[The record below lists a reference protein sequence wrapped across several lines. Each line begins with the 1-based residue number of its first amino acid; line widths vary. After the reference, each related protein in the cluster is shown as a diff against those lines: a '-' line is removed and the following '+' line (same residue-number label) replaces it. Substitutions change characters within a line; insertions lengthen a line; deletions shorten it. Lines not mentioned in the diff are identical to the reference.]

1 MNPLDPMTVPLEKR
15 LLIEASAGTGKTYT
29 ISLLYLRL
37 LLDQSL
43 TVDQIL
49 VVTYTHAATDEL
61 RSRILLRLKEA
72 VAAYEQPE
80 TASAE
85 YLRLL
90 EQYPSDAERL
100 LILKRALL
108 NFDEAA
114 IYTIH
119 SFCQRALKENAFD
132 VGMPFES
139 ELISD
144 EQELLI
150 SLADNFWHRYLLHPD
165 PLQEAVI
172 RHRGCTP
179 DDLLAVVKP
188 YIGRPYLDRQPKGLL
203 TAQEYVQRQTLL
215 VNQWQTINKQ
225 WQQEGNQAL
234 QLIIQAI
241 STETLS
247 KTQYKSV
254 EAIYNAEA
262 ILLKVFQGERPEGW
276 ANACNLFTSTKLVQG
291 TKKNK
296 ITPEHTLFKQIE
308 QAILEDLELAD
319 ALDKG
324 FDQLCYDLMLFLR
337 EKLPQRKTALGVLAF
352 DDLLVNLQQ
361 ALCERPVLAQQL
373 VQDYPVALID
383 EFQDTDPIQ
392 YEVFS
397 RIYEKK
403 GILVFVGDPKQAIYA
418 FRGADIHTY
427 LRAAHDID
435 QSYHYT
441 LDRNFRS
448 TPALLDA
455 FNYFFSRSQDP
466 FRNELSVAYET
477 VQAGK
482 SNLIFQAPQLHA
494 PLRFW
499 TWEKQDQETESK
511 NKYSARQLE
520 QLIAKAVASDIAQ
533 LLMAARKG
541 EVLIGEGEPKALQ
554 SRDIAI
560 LVRSHK
566 QGKLM
571 SEALQAHHIA
581 SSQRSK
587 EPIFATPE
595 AHELR
600 LLLEAIVEP
609 THEAKLRQ
617 ALTTELMGG
626 TVQTLLDLELSKE
639 SDNRLLEGWIE
650 QFTRWHL
657 LWVKQG
663 FMVMFQDWLQS
674 PNLLAPDLTQQQ
686 HLLSFINGERRLT
699 NLWHLAELLYN
710 ELRQGAKSMQALV
723 RWLVECSEYSGN
735 EDSEL
740 RLESDEALVQ
750 IVTIHKS
757 KGLQYPVVYCPFLWS
772 EANSPAHYWFN
783 YYDIATGKTS
793 LFASRFKDNERDNAY
808 ACFKKEAQ
816 QESLRLIYVA
826 LTRAIY
832 HCSIALPIGKLD
844 GFNYDTA
851 LYWLLYGHLPQ
862 SEALLST
869 ASSEVAKKAKITPED
884 RTQIFKQALLD
895 LVEVSQNTMSCE
907 PLPPVVDELKLSSM
921 QETLLKPIR
930 YFKATPAKTKRVD
943 SFSSLSSGNH
953 YETPDYD
960 SDWGS
965 TPSIST
971 DYNQFPAGKLA
982 GVCLHKLFEELDFKL
997 SLEAQTEQIKSTLLA
1012 YGFDERYYP
1021 AAVQLIDNTLNTPLK
1036 ANTELKLINIAQEQ
1050 RLDEL
1055 EFYFPIE
1062 YLSVKK
1068 LQQTLERYTPASK
1081 IAQHQAI
1088 KRLKFQ
1094 EVQGFM
1100 KGFIDLVF
1108 EYKGRYYIIDYKS
1121 NRLANT
1127 PEEYTKE
1134 RMEEAVAEAHYY
1146 LQYLIYCVALQR
1158 YLTVRLPSYSYDTH
1172 FGGVFYLFMRGMQPT
1187 EAGGNGIYATRPKE
1201 DFINALDAL
1210 MN

>member
-203 TAQEYVQRQTLL
+203 TAQDYVKLTYQVKSLWQELKTIWLSEKNIICDKLL
-215 VNQWQTINKQ
+215 NPPNPIRKGTYTFEVFSDFNSDFISLTQGIILKSLDKIEKLTHSYICEKVNGNK
-225 WQQEGNQAL
+225 N
-234 QLIIQAI
+234 
-241 STETLS
+241 
-247 KTQYKSV
+247 
-254 EAIYNAEA
+254 
-262 ILLKVFQGERPEGW
+262 P
-276 ANACNLFTSTKLVQG
+276 
-291 TKKNK
+291 
-296 ITPEHTLFKQIE
+296 PEHDFYHKIE
-308 QAILEDLELAD
+308 EAWKIQTYLYD
-319 ALDKG
+319 ALNKG

-477 VQAGK
+477 VKAGK

-499 TWEKQDQETESK
+499 IWEKQDQEADNK
-511 NKYSARQLE
+511 NKYSAHQLE
-520 QLIAKAVASDIAQ
+520 QLIAKAVASDIAK
-533 LLMAARKG
+533 LLIAASKG
-541 EVLIGEGEPKALQ
+541 EVLIGESESKALQ

-609 THEAKLRQ
+609 THEAKLCQ

-663 FMVMFQDWLQS
+663 FMAMFQDWLQS
-674 PNLLAPDLTQQQ
+674 PNLLAPHLTQQQ

-783 YYDIATGKTS
+783 YYDLATGKTS

-844 GFNYDTA
+844 RFNYDTA

-862 SEALLST
+862 SEALL
-869 ASSEVAKKAKITPED
+869 SEVAKKAKITPED

-895 LVEVSQNTMSCE
+895 LVEASQNTISCE
-907 PLPPVVDELKLSSM
+907 PLPPIVDELKLSSM

-965 TPSIST
+965 MPSIST

-1062 YLSVKK
+1062 YLSVRK

-1121 NRLANT
+1121 NRLATT